1 MITREADYA
10 IRTIAYLASQDP
22 DESVSCTELAQKTDV
37 PYRFLRKI
45 VNKLNA
51 ADLIRS
57 VRGRS
62 GGICLQKPAKKISVL
77 EVINAVDPKGVLF
90 NACLGDEPGCDRHRS
105 CMQHKKL
112 RTLQHEINRR
122 LSEITANQLVG

>member
-22 DESVSCTELAQKTDV
+22 DQSVSCTELAEKTDV

-51 ADLIRS
+51 ANIIRS
-57 VRGRS
+57 VRGRN

-77 EVINAVDPKGVLF
+77 EVVNAVDSKGVLF
-90 NACLGDEPGCDRHRS
+90 NTCLGDEPGCERYRS
-105 CMQHKKL
+105 CMPHKKL
-112 RTLQHEINRR
+112 CSLQHEINRR
-122 LSEITANQLVG
+122 LAGITANQLVG